1 MDSGKEP
8 TPAKGAETVQAK
20 QGLLS
25 KILSLFTGNQDPEA
39 EKKRL
44 LKQVNKEISK
54 SRYKFYRPKGDEAL
68 PGMARFFYEIYKIV
82 SPAQVLLQ
90 NAEASGSLRSFVI
103 DSRLKPEEAELVN
116 SLSEAS
122 ITELAK
128 TLSLKDLQERVKNG
142 VVQFYSIFDTEKV
155 NQIDSTYN
163 TIITFTRFCMFDY
176 YFLLKKFDS
185 NVTERSFTYNP
196 RFEAIS
202 GEYVTEDLKDFMEI
216 FYALDF
222 DADWKRIFT
231 DLKQYRNLDVIAID
245 SWLKLVNALREV
257 RDSQILLY
265 VVQAID
271 HNPLFESGVRN
282 SNERIVDTYIQK
294 VKTQTEVVVQKV
306 IQEKRNGKVEEL
318 ARAVFGTTAISRLK
332 NYTEKA
338 NLIFSKKMLGGFIYI
353 QPINYLKAFLLDFC
367 KKDVR
372 EIIDLLI
379 IRGQWSTN
387 LSSQA
392 LSDTFTSLMAV
403 SDEVLKFDDDLADD
417 GGLGSRI
424 RTALAK
430 ADRDK
435 DQIRYVRSLLKDT
448 NDHALALINQAANG
462 LISMGRSIKNLI
474 DDYDRSP
481 HELVINWKVVDSAAD
496 GKIKARLA
504 EAYKRIYYFVQLMQY
519 FVKESV

>member
-1 MDSGKEP
+1 
-8 TPAKGAETVQAK
+8 
-20 QGLLS
+20 
-25 KILSLFTGNQDPEA
+25 
-39 EKKRL
+39 
-44 LKQVNKEISK
+44 
-54 SRYKFYRPKGDEAL
+54 
-68 PGMARFFYEIYKIV
+68 
-82 SPAQVLLQ
+82 
-90 NAEASGSLRSFVI
+90 
-103 DSRLKPEEAELVN
+103 
-116 SLSEAS
+116 
-122 ITELAK
+122 
-128 TLSLKDLQERVKNG
+128 
-142 VVQFYSIFDTEKV
+142 
-155 NQIDSTYN
+155 
-163 TIITFTRFCMFDY
+163 
-176 YFLLKKFDS
+176 
-185 NVTERSFTYNP
+185 
-196 RFEAIS
+196 
-202 GEYVTEDLKDFMEI
+202 
-216 FYALDF
+216 
-222 DADWKRIFT
+222 
-231 DLKQYRNLDVIAID
+231 
-245 SWLKLVNALREV
+245 
-257 RDSQILLY
+257 
-265 VVQAID
+265 
-271 HNPLFESGVRN
+271 
-282 SNERIVDTYIQK
+282 VDTYIQK

>member
-265 VVQAID
+265 VVQAASWT
-271 HNPLFESGVRN
+271 PTS
-282 SNERIVDTYIQK
+282 
-294 VKTQTEVVVQKV
+294 
-306 IQEKRNGKVEEL
+306 KRL
-318 ARAVFGTTAISRLK
+318 RPRPRWWFR
-332 NYTEKA
+332 
-338 NLIFSKKMLGGFIYI
+338 
-353 QPINYLKAFLLDFC
+353 
-367 KKDVR
+367 R
-372 EIIDLLI
+372 
-379 IRGQWSTN
+379 
-387 LSSQA
+387 
-392 LSDTFTSLMAV
+392 
-403 SDEVLKFDDDLADD
+403 
-417 GGLGSRI
+417 
-424 RTALAK
+424 
-430 ADRDK
+430 
-435 DQIRYVRSLLKDT
+435 
-448 NDHALALINQAANG
+448 
-462 LISMGRSIKNLI
+462 
-474 DDYDRSP
+474 
-481 HELVINWKVVDSAAD
+481 
-496 GKIKARLA
+496 
-504 EAYKRIYYFVQLMQY
+504 
-519 FVKESV
+519 